1 MHRNICISPVIA
13 AIVPALKKVTGLA
26 GATVC
31 LVALS
36 STGQAALSAYEP
48 FNYTTSIPNGTASTA
63 SGFTGNWACGATP
76 TIATGLTYTGLPTA
90 NGSFSSSGGRQF
102 VSFANPLSTGTKWI
116 SFLFNQGGDNGGNH
130 CGVYFPNGGTGLFFG
145 YGLNPITANTGG
157 LRPGSI
163 LTTGTTVANAASL
176 ASSFVGTYGA
186 TPYLIAIQ
194 IEFNT
199 SGANDTVTIYINPA
213 ANAASPGIAATYTLT
228 TFDVGTITGIGFQR
242 PGGAHGISA
251 DEIRVGDSYGDVV
264 GEGAVVA
271 PSAPVITSV
280 APSTGYTNGGTVVT
294 ITGSNFLAGATVKFG
309 ANAGTGVSVTSS
321 NSISATTPV
330 GPAGAVNVVVLNT
343 NALSATNLNGFTYTL
358 PPPPPPQQP
367 AIVPGSV
374 VLSGSNLNMIWL
386 STPNTTSLLLTSTNV
401 TSGSTW
407 SSVATNIF
415 GGDGLFTNSLL
426 VNRGE
431 PKRFYGL
438 SIPVEIVVVQPPTDL
453 HTVPSGSTNS
463 IGLAWTAST
472 TPGVTG
478 YQIFYGTDSGAM
490 TNSITV
496 GNVTSANVPGLE
508 SGQTYYLTVVTL
520 TANGQSI
527 AGDTLS
533 AQTDVDVGVI
543 ALFNASTILEAPT
556 SIETTNALITYLA
569 DRARDRH
576 AREDMFHIYDHYL
589 TWYWEQRVANIE
601 IIDRV
606 AKGGTSITFNYTVHA
621 ELNPA
626 EFRAFFRGIN
636 TVAEYHFNAQATLAS
651 TNPSATPG
659 ETDYNYTV
667 TFSSNYQ
674 YNRALTNGDRVE
686 IEISQFLLAPRHG
699 RPNYYG
705 TTFLYVVGQGV
716 VPWQAGKEIGITGT
730 VGSINRDLDSYPLPT
745 NAWLGGLTTLP
756 YQYSNEPEHRFK
768 QTAGNI
774 SPTNGQPFMLGRR
787 LHHTDFGNGEHTEPN
802 NPIFTNHVGQLG
814 PKFIARN
821 CVECHVNNG
830 RALPAE
836 IGSPL
841 TKWVFKVGADAGGSA
856 AHPTLGHVLQPQSSS
871 GPNEGNVSIA
881 SYTTTAGQYGDAA
894 PFSLQKPNYAFS
906 GTTPT
911 FFSARIAPQLVGLGL
926 LEAVSENTVL
936 ALADPDDADVDGIS
950 GRIQKVI
957 DPETGDPRLGRFG
970 SKGGRAR
977 ISHQIAG
984 ALNTDMGVTT
994 PIFPVLDGE
1003 TSTNGAP
1010 EVSATDLDLMTR
1022 YVALLGVA
1030 AQRDLTNSQAI
1041 QGKQLFT
1048 TASCVKCHTP
1058 TLTTSAYHPMTELRS
1073 QTIHPYTDLLLHDMG
1088 PGLADNMGE
1097 ADATG
1102 SEWRTPPLWSIGLTA
1117 GVSGGEGYL
1126 HDGRARTLEEA
1137 ILWHGGEAE
1146 ASKEAFRNMTAAER
1160 TALIKFL
1167 KSL

>member
-1 MHRNICISPVIA
+1 
-13 AIVPALKKVTGLA
+13 
-26 GATVC
+26 
-31 LVALS
+31 
-36 STGQAALSAYEP
+36 
-48 FNYTTSIPNGTASTA
+48 
-63 SGFTGNWACGATP
+63 
-76 TIATGLTYTGLPTA
+76 
-90 NGSFSSSGGRQF
+90 
-102 VSFANPLSTGTKWI
+102 
-116 SFLFNQGGDNGGNH
+116 
-130 CGVYFPNGGTGLFFG
+130 
-145 YGLNPITANTGG
+145 
-157 LRPGSI
+157 
-163 LTTGTTVANAASL
+163 
-176 ASSFVGTYGA
+176 
-186 TPYLIAIQ
+186 
-194 IEFNT
+194 
-199 SGANDTVTIYINPA
+199 
-213 ANAASPGIAATYTLT
+213 
-228 TFDVGTITGIGFQR
+228 
-242 PGGAHGISA
+242 
-251 DEIRVGDSYGDVV
+251 
-264 GEGAVVA
+264 
-271 PSAPVITSV
+271 
-280 APSTGYTNGGTVVT
+280 
-294 ITGSNFLAGATVKFG
+294 
-309 ANAGTGVSVTSS
+309 
-321 NSISATTPV
+321 
-330 GPAGAVNVVVLNT
+330 
-343 NALSATNLNGFTYTL
+343 
-358 PPPPPPQQP
+358 
-367 AIVPGSV
+367 
-374 VLSGSNLNMIWL
+374 
-386 STPNTTSLLLTSTNV
+386 
-401 TSGSTW
+401 
-407 SSVATNIF
+407 
-415 GGDGLFTNSLL
+415 
-426 VNRGE
+426 
-431 PKRFYGL
+431 
-438 SIPVEIVVVQPPTDL
+438 
-453 HTVPSGSTNS
+453 
-463 IGLAWTAST
+463 
-472 TPGVTG
+472 
-478 YQIFYGTDSGAM
+478 
-490 TNSITV
+490 
-496 GNVTSANVPGLE
+496 
-508 SGQTYYLTVVTL
+508 
-520 TANGQSI
+520 
-527 AGDTLS
+527 
-533 AQTDVDVGVI
+533 
-543 ALFNASTILEAPT
+543 
-556 SIETTNALITYLA
+556 
-569 DRARDRH
+569 
-576 AREDMFHIYDHYL
+576 
-589 TWYWEQRVANIE
+589 
-601 IIDRV
+601 
-606 AKGGTSITFNYTVHA
+606 
-621 ELNPA
+621 
-626 EFRAFFRGIN
+626 
-636 TVAEYHFNAQATLAS
+636 
-651 TNPSATPG
+651 
-659 ETDYNYTV
+659 
-667 TFSSNYQ
+667 
-674 YNRALTNGDRVE
+674 
-686 IEISQFLLAPRHG
+686 
-699 RPNYYG
+699 
-705 TTFLYVVGQGV
+705 

-994 PIFPVLDGE
+994 PIFPALDGA
-1003 TSTNGAP
+1003 TTTNGAP

-1058 TLTTSAYHPMTELRS
+1058 TLTTSAYHPMAELRS